1 MDDKA
6 IFNHAKF
13 DRACDRLRVLSM
25 RLDPGMVILL
35 TGPSGSG
42 KTMITEIME
51 QWHRVPTSS
60 SRTCAVQ
67 PVQRVLARN
76 YQNNGYFS
84 TRDLWMPLLKQM
96 DHPLVSG
103 VPSLSRVST
112 SELMSACEEALI
124 ALQTRFLIIDE
135 AQEIR
140 QVKGGDKN
148 AQKILD
154 SLKSFAA
161 ETGVILVLS
170 GAYPLMATVD
180 LGPHLSRRTFRV
192 IMHRYYD
199 DRAGDLAEFTKI
211 VQHFSGVMGLDFS
224 AQIQPIL
231 PEIYRASLGVIGM
244 VKDTLL
250 DISTHIDQRSTKS
263 PDIELLRDIVSK
275 MAPARSIC
283 DEVKEGERYLKSRA
297 LDFGE
302 LPDVPTKG
310 QRIVRRSGKKH
321 KTKARPRDYTKTSVF
336 E

>member
-1 MDDKA
+1 MENEA
-6 IFNHAKF
+6 IFSHAKF
-13 DRACDRLRVLSM
+13 DRACDRIRVLSM

-42 KTMITEIME
+42 KTMITEMME
-51 QWHRVPTSS
+51 QWHTVPAPK
-60 SRTCAVQ
+60 SRTCVMQ

-84 TRDLWMPLLKQM
+84 TRDLWVPLLKQM

-112 SELMSACEEALI
+112 SELMSACEEALV

-161 ETGVILVLS
+161 ETGIILVLS

-192 IMHRYYD
+192 IMHRYYE
-199 DRAGDLAEFTKI
+199 DRAGDLAQFTKI
-211 VQHFSGVMGLDFS
+211 VKHFSEVMGLDFS
-224 AQIQPIL
+224 AQIEPIL
-231 PEIYRASLGVIGM
+231 PEVYRVSLGVLGM

-250 DISTHIDQRSTKS
+250 DISTQLDQRSTES
-263 PDIELLRDIVSK
+263 PDIEMLRDIVSK
-275 MAPARSIC
+275 MAPAPSIC
-283 DEVKEGERYLKSRA
+283 EEVEEGERYLKSRA
-297 LDFGE
+297 LDLGE
-302 LPDVPTKG
+302 LPDVHTKG
-310 QRIVRRSGKKH
+310 QRIVRRSRKKR
-321 KTKARPRDYTKTSVF
+321 KTKTRPRDYTKTSVF